1 MALACRVCGSTDL
14 AMVLDLG
21 EQPHCNSLLTESDL
35 AHPEPVYPLRLWF
48 CRGCTTVQIDYTVP
62 KETMFSEYLY
72 VSGTTATL
80 REHFRQSADHL
91 VAELGLQ
98 PGDLVVDIGSNDG
111 TWLKAFQARGMRAL
125 GVEPASNIARQA
137 EAEGVPTLNRFFNAG
152 VAREIA
158 ATESPHL
165 VTAAGVFF
173 HLEELHSAAEGV
185 AELCRHGAVFCVQAI
200 YLREMLR
207 ETAFDNIYHEHLTY
221 WTLRSI
227 SALFSR
233 HGLEVFSARVVP
245 IHGGSLELLVA
256 PAGARAVERSVT
268 AMLEQ
273 ETAEGLG
280 ELATYEAFAARVQ
293 RIREELPRLVRR
305 YTDGGKLVYAFGA
318 PAKGATMLNSCGIGT
333 DLLRYS
339 TERNPLK
346 VGKFMPGSHL
356 PIVEEGSVP
365 DPDAYLVLP
374 WNFLAEF
381 LRRNRD
387 YLEQGGAFIVPVPEP
402 RVIDA
407 SNVER
412 ELALAELPV
421 GNRGAS

>member
-1 MALACRVCGSTDL
+1 MA
-14 AMVLDLG
+14 
-21 EQPHCNSLLTESDL
+21 ESVPGQRD
-35 AHPEPVYPLRLWF
+35 ARAR
-48 CRGCTTVQIDYTVP
+48 RG
-62 KETMFSEYLY
+62 
-72 VSGTTATL
+72 
-80 REHFRQSADHL
+80 
-91 VAELGLQ
+91 
-98 PGDLVVDIGSNDG
+98 
-111 TWLKAFQARGMRAL
+111 
-125 GVEPASNIARQA
+125 ARQQHRA
-137 EAEGVPTLNRFFNAG
+137 AGGGRGRPTLNRFFNAG

-158 ATESPHL
+158 ATEPPRL

-185 AELCRHGAVFCVQAI
+185 AELCRRGAVFCVQAI

-233 HGLEVFSARVVP
+233 HRLEVFSARVVP
-245 IHGGSLELLVA
+245 IHGGSLELLVV
-256 PAGARAVERSVT
+256 PAGARTVARSVT
-268 AMLEQ
+268 TMLEQ
-273 ETAEGLG
+273 EAAEGLG

-293 RIREELPRLVRR
+293 RIREALPRLVRR

-333 DLLRYS
+333 DLLRCA

-365 DPDAYLVLP
+365 DPDSYLVLP

-412 ELALAELPV
+412 ELALAEGLV
-421 GNRGAS
+421 RNRGVS

>member
-1 MALACRVCGSTDL
+1 MAACRVCDSTDL
-14 AMVLDLG
+14 ALILDLG
-21 EQPHCNSLLTESDL
+21 TQPHCNAFLTEADL
-35 AHPEPVYPLRLWF
+35 RRPEPGYPLRLWF
-48 CRGCTTVQIDYTVP
+48 CRDCTTVQIDHTVP
-62 KETMFSEYLY
+62 KEVMFSEYLY

-91 VAELGLQ
+91 IAELGLQ
-98 PGDLVVDIGSNDG
+98 AGDLVVDIGSNDG
-111 TWLKAFQARGMRAL
+111 TWLRAFHARGMRVL
-125 GVEPASNIARQA
+125 GIEPAASIARHA
-137 EAEGVPTLNRFFNAG
+137 EADGVPTLNRFFNAG

-158 ATESPHL
+158 RSDPPRL

-185 AELCRHGAVFCVQAI
+185 VELCRRGAVFCVQAI

-227 SALFSR
+227 SALFAR
-233 HGLEVFSARVVP
+233 HGLEVFSARVLP

-256 PAGARAVERSVT
+256 PVGARTVQRSVT

-273 ETAEGLG
+273 EATEGLG
-280 ELATYEAFAARVQ
+280 DLAIYEAFAARVQ
-293 RIREELPRLVRR
+293 RIREDVPRLVRR
-305 YTDGGKLVYAFGA
+305 YSDAGRTVYAFGA
-318 PAKGATMLNSCGIGT
+318 PAKGATMLNSCAIGT
-333 DLLRYS
+333 GQIRCA
-339 TERNPLK
+339 TERNLRK
-346 VGKFMPGSHL
+346 VGKFMPGSHI

-374 WNFLAEF
+374 WNFLGEF
-381 LRRNRD
+381 LQRSRMYLNR
-387 YLEQGGAFIVPVPEP
+387 GGVFIVPVPEP

-412 ELALAELPV
+412 TLALVGRPV
-421 GNRGAS
+421 GDRGAS

>member
-1 MALACRVCGSTDL
+1 MAACRVCDSTAL
-14 AMVLDLG
+14 EMILDLG
-21 EQPHCNSLLTESDL
+21 EQPHCNSLLTAADL
-35 AHPEPVYPLRLWF
+35 TRPEPVYPLRLWF

-62 KETMFSEYLY
+62 KETMFSEYAY
-72 VSGTTATL
+72 VSGTTTTL
-80 REHFRQSADHL
+80 REHFRQSAGYL
-91 VAELGLQ
+91 IATLGLQ
-98 PGDLVVDIGSNDG
+98 RGDLVVDIGSNDG
-111 TWLKAFQARGMRAL
+111 TWLKAFQAGGMRVL

-137 EAEGVPTLNRFFNAG
+137 QDEGVPTLNQFFNAD
-152 VAREIA
+152 VAREVA
-158 ATESPHL
+158 ATGSPRL

-173 HLEELHSAAEGV
+173 HLEELHSATRGV
-185 AELCRHGAVFCVQAI
+185 AELCRRGAVFCVQAI

-245 IHGGSLELLVA
+245 IHSGSLELLVA
-256 PAGARAVERSVT
+256 PVGARTVERSVN
-268 AMLEQ
+268 AMLGQ
-273 ETAEGLG
+273 EAAEGLG
-280 ELATYEAFAARVQ
+280 EIATYKAFAARV
-293 RIREELPRLVRR
+293 RHIREELPRLVRGYR
-305 YTDGGKLVYAFGA
+305 DAGKTVYAFGA
-318 PAKGATMLNSCGIGT
+318 PAKGATMLNSCAIDT
-333 DLLRYS
+333 DLLRCA

-381 LRRNRD
+381 LQRNRD
-387 YLEQGGAFIVPVPEP
+387 YLKRGGAFIVPVPEP
-402 RVIDA
+402 RVIDGL
-407 SNVER
+407 NVDM
-412 ELALAELPV
+412 ELALAGLPT
-421 GNRGAS
+421 GIEA